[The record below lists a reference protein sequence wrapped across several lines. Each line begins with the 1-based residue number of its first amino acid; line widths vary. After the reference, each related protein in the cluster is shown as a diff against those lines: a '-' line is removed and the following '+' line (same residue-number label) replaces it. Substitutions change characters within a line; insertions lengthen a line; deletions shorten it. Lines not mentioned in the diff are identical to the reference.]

1 MLQYYF
7 HKIRWYVG
15 IALLLCLGITVMK
28 YSAWIDR
35 SLFGSFQQPPA
46 AQQSPAASSS
56 TTLGTA
62 STSDSTDVR
71 AQLSQANT
79 LLSEA
84 SIYASKALKDVLTWQ
99 QDVEPLRSRTVSG
112 PAVGDATT
120 EESELI
126 DRLAYLFREERSS
139 SQTLRDASNRVET
152 VRRKIDDLSQQASP
166 AALTTSDMAEIR
178 ELHATCK
185 AAAEDWELA
194 VQRAVAIKHLMEKG
208 DTPTEPQNLSAK
220 LDDADARAAVA
231 DLDDEIEH
239 GKDRKSEARMREA
252 NVVEQKRL
260 QEEREAE
267 LLAKATSPEVKAIL
281 APFLQARDLQPIM
294 SGPSV
299 RFRKTLDTKPMSL
312 SALRRMNALSLS
324 IDGLKRLAAVGGYRK
339 LSQPRWSVN
348 SQPGNWSDDEKQM
361 LQEAQLALI
370 EYGPL
375 LVKAGLLSE

>member
-46 AQQSPAASSS
+46 ASSS
-56 TTLGTA
+56 TTTLGAA
-62 STSDSTDVR
+62 STLESTDVR

-84 SIYASKALKDVLTWQ
+84 SIFASEALKDVLTWQ
-99 QDVEPLRSRTVSG
+99 QDVEPLRSRAVSG
-112 PAVGDATT
+112 PAIGDATT

-126 DRLAYLFREERSS
+126 DKLAYLFREERTSAKE
-139 SQTLRDASNRVET
+139 LRDVSSRVET
-152 VRRKIDDLSQQASP
+152 VRRKIDDLAQQSSP
-166 AALTTSDMAEIR
+166 AGLSTSDMAEIR
-178 ELHATCK
+178 ELHATCRV
-185 AAAEDWELA
+185 AAEDWKLA
-194 VQRAVAIKHLMEKG
+194 IQRAVAIKHLLEKG
-208 DTPTEPQNLSAK
+208 GAPTESQSLNAK

-231 DLDDEIEH
+231 DLNDEIEH
-239 GKDRKSEARMREA
+239 GKSRQAEARMREV

-267 LLAKATSPEVKAIL
+267 LLAEATSPEVKAIL
-281 APFLQARDLQPIM
+281 APFLQARDLQPVM

-299 RFRKTLDTKPMSL
+299 RFRKTLDSKPMSL
-312 SALRRMNALSLS
+312 SALRRVNALSLS

-370 EYGPL
+370 EYGPV